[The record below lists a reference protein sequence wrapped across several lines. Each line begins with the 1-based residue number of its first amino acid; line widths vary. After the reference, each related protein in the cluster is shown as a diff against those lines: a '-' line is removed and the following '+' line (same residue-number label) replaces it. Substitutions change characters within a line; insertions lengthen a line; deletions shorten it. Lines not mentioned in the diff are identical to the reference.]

1 MSVMK
6 VRFMSN
12 QSGSMNVLLIPLIL
26 SAILLLG
33 AIGFSVWA
41 FAGQQDYKNN
51 SDQKSAAAVAVATER
66 TKSEKDNEF
75 LQREKEPLKNYTSPV
90 QFGSFSLKYP
100 KTWSAYSD
108 EKSDRQTLLM
118 QPDVISS
125 NINTPYALKVEVVS
139 QQYTQMITQLDNDIK
154 VGKLTA
160 SAFTLAK
167 VPDVVGLRVDGK
179 LTNDKTGAAVY
190 LPLRDKTI
198 KISTESPDKVA
209 DFNNIILP
217 NFEFK
222 P

>member
-1 MSVMK
+1 MIKRMTL
-6 VRFMSN
+6 N
-12 QSGSMNVLLIPLIL
+12 QSGAMNVLLIPLVM
-26 SAILLLG
+26 SVTLLIG
-33 AIGFSVWA
+33 AIGFGFWA
-41 FAGQQDYKNN
+41 YSSQQDYKNN
-51 SDQKSAAAVAVATER
+51 SDQKAAAAVAVATER

-75 LQREKEPLKNYTSPV
+75 LQKEKEPLKDYTSPV

-108 EKSDRQTLLM
+108 ERSDRQTLLM

-125 NINTPYALKVEVVS
+125 NTNTPYALKVEVLD
-139 QQYTQMITQLDNDIK
+139 QPYTQMITQLNNDIK

-160 SAFTLAK
+160 SAYSLAK
-167 VPDVVGLRVDGK
+167 VPDVIGIRIDGK

-190 LPLRDKTI
+190 LPLREKTI
-198 KISTESPDKVA
+198 RIASEAPDKVA
-209 DFNNIILP
+209 DLNNIILP